1 MKTIAIAGTF
11 DTKGQEL
18 SYIKEKIEA
27 QGVRTLCINTGVF
40 TPSITPDVSNREI
53 AAAAGVDMDE
63 IIARK
68 DRAMATAALAE
79 GMEKL
84 LPRTME

>member
-27 QGVRTLCINTGVF
+27 QGVRTLCINTGVGNCGR
-40 TPSITPDVSNREI
+40 SRC
-53 AAAAGVDMDE
+53 GY
-63 IIARK
+63 
-68 DRAMATAALAE
+68 
-79 GMEKL
+79 G
-84 LPRTME
+84 